1 MKHTAMVFSHH
12 YENFT
17 MDTIYIS
24 RFFSAVKIENF
35 IGKILIYFFSKHRLW
50 VHVRTALAIY
60 RSGVY
65 GGIHIIDMLFLML
78 CKIFKFF
85 SDSNVTL
92 ITKH

>member
-1 MKHTAMVFSHH
+1 MLEPPWLGISNTHNLCFVSKIRKIGIPPANSSFS
-12 YENFT
+12 
-17 MDTIYIS
+17 I
-24 RFFSAVKIENF
+24 
-35 IGKILIYFFSKHRLW
+35 
-50 VHVRTALAIY
+50 HVY
-60 RSGVY
+60 GSGVY

>member
-1 MKHTAMVFSHH
+1 MLFHRHGLLWLGSAIRYTMFCIKNKKNRYTACKLSFS
-12 YENFT
+12 
-17 MDTIYIS
+17 
-24 RFFSAVKIENF
+24 
-35 IGKILIYFFSKHRLW
+35 
-50 VHVRTALAIY
+50 IY

>member
-1 MKHTAMVFSHH
+1 MLEPPWLGISNTHNLCIKNKKIGIPPANSSFS
-12 YENFT
+12 
-17 MDTIYIS
+17 
-24 RFFSAVKIENF
+24 
-35 IGKILIYFFSKHRLW
+35 
-50 VHVRTALAIY
+50 IY

>member
-1 MKHTAMVFSHH
+1 MLEPPWLGISNTHNLCFVSKIRKIGIPPANSSFS
-12 YENFT
+12 
-17 MDTIYIS
+17 
-24 RFFSAVKIENF
+24 
-35 IGKILIYFFSKHRLW
+35 IL
-50 VHVRTALAIY
+50 Y

-78 CKIFKFF
+78 CKLFKFF